1 MSVSEAR
8 KDSKSG
14 ARERRLEAIIP
25 KETSTTDHMRR
36 GEVSIIED
44 WLVMERSRII
54 WIKQT
59 KMERT

>member
-1 MSVSEAR
+1 
-8 KDSKSG
+8 
-14 ARERRLEAIIP
+14 
-25 KETSTTDHMRR
+25 MRR

>member
-1 MSVSEAR
+1 VSISEAR

-25 KETSTTDHMRR
+25 KETSTTDQMRR
-36 GEVSIIED
+36 GEVSIVED
-44 WLVMERSRII
+44 WLVIERSRII